1 MWHRRVFIE
10 IDITAFFGETIAH
23 VTWIQR
29 RAGIVHP
36 QAGRTQVRAD
46 NGGYVYPL
54 DRWARV
60 DRFLI
65 LGSEGGTFYATEQR
79 LTKENAVNLVEAV
92 REDGARVVARVIAL
106 STSSIASA
114 RCSHRAWRRSI
125 SRRQRLGWS
134 FGG

>member
-1 MWHRRVFIE
+1 MNMLARIFR
-10 IDITAFFGETIAH
+10 G
-23 VTWIQR
+23 
-29 RAGIVHP
+29 RAAGTLQTLP

-106 STSSIASA
+106 AESG
-114 RCSHRAWRRSI
+114 R
-125 SRRQRLGWS
+125 
-134 FGG
+134 